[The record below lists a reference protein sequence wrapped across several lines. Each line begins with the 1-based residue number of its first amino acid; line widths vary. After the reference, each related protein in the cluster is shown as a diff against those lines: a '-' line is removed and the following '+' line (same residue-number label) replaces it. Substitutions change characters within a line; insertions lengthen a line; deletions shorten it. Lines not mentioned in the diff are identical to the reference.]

1 MKILAVSDIED
12 KSLERIIAMT
22 PEKLKSVDCIFS
34 CGDLKADYVE
44 YVTDALSKSLYY
56 VVGNHFAMQFYGKE
70 LKKKHLLGKLYG
82 GKGMR
87 LHFGGV
93 DMHGRIEVVGDYIV
107 AGFGGAMR
115 YNPGFFQFEE
125 SEMERL
131 VQKVRDD
138 IKIQRIIDF
147 LLFRKKRKLIAMS
160 HAPIA
165 GVHDKNDR
173 CHKGF
178 SCFRD
183 FLFKEKPIL
192 WLHGHIH
199 FEGQSRRQET
209 KLGDTLV
216 TNVYS
221 SKIIEIEKNEIKT
234 FNANEVR

>member
-1 MKILAVSDIED
+1 MKILAVSDVED
-12 KSLERIIAMT
+12 KLLEKIIEKT
-22 PEKLKSVDCIFS
+22 PEKVKSVDCIFS
-34 CGDLKADYVE
+34 CGDLQGDYIE
-44 YVTDALSKSLYY
+44 YITDALSKSLYY
-56 VVGNHFAMQFYGKE
+56 VVGNHYALQFYGKE
-70 LKKKHLLGKLYG
+70 LKKRHLLKKLYF

-87 LHFGGV
+87 LHFGGI
-93 DMHGRIEVVGDYIV
+93 DMHGRIEIVGDYIV

-125 SEMERL
+125 IEMEKL
-131 VQKVRDD
+131 VKKVRAD
-138 IKIQRIIDF
+138 ILRQRIIDF
-147 LLFRKKRKLIAMS
+147 LLFRKRKKLIAMS

-165 GVHDKNDR
+165 GVHDKSDK

-178 SCFRD
+178 KCFRD

-209 KLGDTLV
+209 MLDETLI

-221 SKIIEIEKNEIKT
+221 SKIIEIKKSEIKT
-234 FNANEVR
+234 LNVNEL